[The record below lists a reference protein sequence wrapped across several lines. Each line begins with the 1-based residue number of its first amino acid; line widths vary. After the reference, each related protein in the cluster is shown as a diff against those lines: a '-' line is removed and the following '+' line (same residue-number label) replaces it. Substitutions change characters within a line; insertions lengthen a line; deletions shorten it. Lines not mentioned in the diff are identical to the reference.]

1 MKQKRNSFDLT
12 KKQVKDI
19 VNDVLINVL
28 KVDKSKILENAY
40 LSNDLRIDKFET
52 QVMFVSIEDSLEIV
66 LPTVAI
72 YTVGDLY
79 DLVWKT
85 YQV

>member
-12 KKQVKDI
+12 KEQVKDI

-52 QVMFVSIEDSLEIV
+52 LVMFVSIEDSLEIV

>member
-12 KKQVKDI
+12 KEQVKDI

>member
-12 KKQVKDI
+12 KEQVKDI

-28 KVDKSKILENAY
+28 KVDNSKILENAY